1 MLNSQTSFLFS
12 IITVCYNSEKTIEK
26 TIKSIN
32 EQIDY
37 SNLCEHIFIDG
48 LSADNTVNI
57 IKRMAKE
64 NCVLVSEKDGG
75 IYDAMN
81 KGIKIAKGEWLCF
94 MNSDDSFASN
104 DILVSIKQIFEEQP
118 DVELIYGKANIV
130 RNDDSVSGVGQTEII
145 ENKYWYPAI
154 CHQAAFFRKDLFIRY
169 GLYELNRGVVA
180 DFIWFVKYFNSPHG
194 KGLFI
199 DKIIANFLAGGASSD
214 ALNCNKIKLEFA
226 KEFFPLKIQLRY
238 YIKFLRA
245 YIAFKILRFDKD
257 TFIRRTY
264 RYFKR
269 KLLCRGDFNV
279 QLHLRE
285 LI

>member
-1 MLNSQTSFLFS
+1 MLNLQTPFLFS

-26 TIKSIN
+26 TIKSVN

-48 LSADNTVNI
+48 LSTDNTVNI

-64 NCVLVSEKDGG
+64 NCVLVSEKDDG

-81 KGIKIAKGEWLCF
+81 KGIKIAKGKWLCF

-104 DILVSIKQIFEEQP
+104 DILVSIKQIFEQQT
-118 DVELIYGKANIV
+118 DVEFIYGKENIV
-130 RNDDSVSGVGQTEII
+130 RNDDSVSGIKQMEITED
-145 ENKYWYPAI
+145 KYWYPTI

-169 GLYELNRGVVA
+169 GLYELNRGAVA

-194 KGLFI
+194 KSLFI
-199 DKIIANFLAGGASSD
+199 DKIIVNYSTGGVSSD
-214 ALNCNKIKLEFA
+214 AWHCNKMKLEFA
-226 KEFFPLKIQLRY
+226 KDFFPLKIQLRY

-257 TFIRRTY
+257 TFIRRIY

-269 KLLCRGDFNV
+269 RLLNEGR
-279 QLHLRE
+279 
-285 LI
+285 